1 MTEQYKPLGLLC
13 QTFYFFM
20 LWNTAEI
27 SILTLMTEKSSN
39 IIDSC
44 HTAIVF
50 RVFFCFTYRW
60 NSYILHLMYACN
72 VFAKITAFVLK
83 KIKNEQQRSNEQ
95 KYNYIGRMMP
105 NTITELFIKLL
116 TKHQPF
122 QQNNRKT
129 EKNNVNSNEF
139 RMEF

>member
-1 MTEQYKPLGLLC
+1 
-13 QTFYFFM
+13 
-20 LWNTAEI
+20 
-27 SILTLMTEKSSN
+27 
-39 IIDSC
+39 
-44 HTAIVF
+44 
-50 RVFFCFTYRW
+50 
-60 NSYILHLMYACN
+60 MYACN

-83 KIKNEQQRSNEQ
+83 KMKNEQQRSKEQ